1 MCGRGL
7 SPRAKLA
14 SLSRSIR
21 DSMSF
26 IRTASILAFILVCVA
41 AVMAQ
46 ATGRCALKLAQVGE
60 AQELRGFRL
69 GMTVEQVKARVPGL
83 PIGPTDAFG
92 LMKTSF
98 SPDFDPAMD
107 KTVFQ
112 GVRTISLEF
121 LDGRLTSLWI
131 GYNGSFKWQKL
142 DEFVAGMGRAM
153 GLPTAWAQRS
163 RGGQQLDCN
172 DFQVT
177 ALTIA
182 GSPSIHISDETARA
196 TWENRQAA
204 AEEETEP

>member
-1 MCGRGL
+1 MH
-7 SPRAKLA
+7 
-14 SLSRSIR
+14 
-21 DSMSF
+21 F
-26 IRTASILAFILVCVA
+26 IRAVSILAFILVCVVA
-41 AVMAQ
+41 ATAQ
-46 ATGRCALKLAQVGE
+46 ETSKCALKVAQITE

-69 GMTVEQVKARVPGL
+69 GMTVQQVKARL
-83 PIGPTDAFG
+83 PNLVLGPTDAFG

-98 SPDFDPAMD
+98 SPDFDPAIAKAD
-107 KTVFQ
+107 YQ

-142 DEFVAGMGRAM
+142 DEFVTGMGRAL
-153 GLPTAWAQRS
+153 GLPSIWAQRS

-182 GSPSIHISDETARA
+182 GSPSIHISDETART
-196 TWENRQAA
+196 TWENRQAT